1 MEVDEVTPPYRT
13 FSLLDWFKSK
23 NLLNQT
29 REESLQHRKD
39 YIASSKTSATAA
51 TTSTISNAS
60 QSVSVFNSEGDDES
74 AAPTPK
80 KVREDYIEIIDSDSD
95 NNAQPESVEGD
106 LELSYEPVVTSSIPA
121 LNSSTP
127 VSCLDNVVPMASPDV
142 GLGDNLQHIESMS
155 LEQDKDYQ
163 GASNFAIS
171 VQPLHSDI
179 AAVATDSP
187 VQPTNIR
194 YPVTLYSNKP
204 RSFNPDWFKLYP
216 WLEYS
221 VKEDAC
227 FCFPCR
233 MFGGSGGVPTSRHQ
247 KTFTEI
253 GFKSWKHA
261 CYRERW
267 DSERP

>member
-1 MEVDEVTPPYRT
+1 MEVDEVTPPNRI

-23 NLLNQT
+23 NSPSQT

-60 QSVSVFNSEGDDES
+60 QSVSVFNSDES

-106 LELSYEPVVTSSIPA
+106 LELSYEPVVSSSIPA
-121 LNSSTP
+121 LNSSAP

-142 GLGDNLQHIESMS
+142 GLEDNLQHIESMS
-155 LEQDKDYQ
+155 VEQDKDYQ

-187 VQPTNIR
+187 QQ
-194 YPVTLYSNKP
+194 TLGIWSLYARINQDLSIL
-204 RSFNPDWFKLYP
+204 KLYP
-216 WLEYS
+216 VAGILSQRRCMLLLSMSYVWW
-221 VKEDAC
+221 
-227 FCFPCR
+227 
-233 MFGGSGGVPTSRHQ
+233 Q
-247 KTFTEI
+247 
-253 GFKSWKHA
+253 W
-261 CYRERW
+261 
-267 DSERP
+267 

>member
-1 MEVDEVTPPYRT
+1 M
-13 FSLLDWFKSK
+13 
-23 NLLNQT
+23 
-29 REESLQHRKD
+29 
-39 YIASSKTSATAA
+39 
-51 TTSTISNAS
+51 
-60 QSVSVFNSEGDDES
+60 SVFNSEGDDES

-121 LNSSTP
+121 LNSPTP

-179 AAVATDSP
+179 VAVATDSP

-194 YPVTLYSNKP
+194 YPVTLYSNKS

-233 MFGGSGGVPTSRHQ
+233 MFGGSGGVPTSRPQ

-261 CYRERW
+261 TGKDGILKGHD
-267 DSERP
+267 DSYAHKSAVVAWNEFRRQKSSVVDQMGGTDNSTLQETGTI